1 LSWRVSGRSWLTMSS
16 TGEIDFARSYLMPG
30 KITTEAVVPGSVGF
44 RLVAAFRGANDS
56 TLPMTG
62 DSLSA

>member
-1 LSWRVSGRSWLTMSS
+1 MSS